1 MSWNIENLKWK
12 WFDKNPQ
19 NINRNWRPRKQFSM
33 IISEVENL
41 WYQRPSYSEVVELC
55 WLLLSLS
62 QSDLKRI
69 EKSDEYPM
77 IMKILASRLLS
88 DRWFETVEKILDR
101 VYGKTLPQKNTHDT
115 DISSI
120 LKEIQ
125 VVNWKV

>member
-1 MSWNIENLKWK
+1 
-12 WFDKNPQ
+12 
-19 NINRNWRPRKQFSM
+19 M

-41 WYQRPSYSEVVELC
+41 WYQRPSHSEVVELC

-62 QSDLKRI
+62 QDDLKRV

-115 DISSI
+115 DISNI